1 MHPYQNLY
9 TSQRAPSFRGK
20 VLNTTFSTTKK
31 VNWNPLK
38 FHSLFY
44 IIYHF
49 RCETAVGKEDASLI
63 MMIII
68 IFITKI
74 IIVTIIIMIII
85 VISRR
90 DSGWQG
96 GRHPDPSRSLQ
107 GAWGALL
114 HWVGG
119 SLLSIS
125 WEIIIVVFIII
136 FCQ

>member
-20 VLNTTFSTTKK
+20 VLNATFSTTKK

-38 FHSLFY
+38 FHSLFFY

-68 IFITKI
+68 IFIIMI
-74 IIVTIIIMIII
+74 IIVMIITII

-119 SLLSIS
+119 SLLSIL
-125 WEIIIVVFIII
+125 WEIITVVFIII